1 MALATPWG
9 SEREKRKIQEEFREN
24 ELEGKIRIGFGSD
37 GLNSILGPIEI
48 WALGSIC
55 EYLVPSLVP
64 YFISSSP
71 LVLEP

>member
-9 SEREKRKIQEEFREN
+9 SEREKRKIQEEFCEN

-37 GLNSILGPIEI
+37 GLNSVLGPVEI

-55 EYLVPSLVP
+55 E
-64 YFISSSP
+64 
-71 LVLEP
+71 